1 MSTFNYLSN
10 DDVRNQ
16 VGQSYYTAT
25 GDISESDLGND
36 HNVAVDGLTIGIP
49 KITSGNLGCTI
60 FFRNSGAAGN
70 NKLVISPDDSNK
82 IIGSVTLSASV
93 VVAGGVLGKDWE
105 NTKATSI
112 QGDWCAIRAVSLT
125 EWYIIGCQGIWASE
139 A

>member
-10 DDVRNQ
+10 DDVQNQ

-112 QGDWCAIRAVSLT
+112 QGDWCALRAVSLT

>member
-10 DDVRNQ
+10 DDVQNQ

-125 EWYIIGCQGIWASE
+125 EWYIVGCQGIWASE

>member
-1 MSTFNYLSN
+1 MSTFNFLSN
-10 DDVRNQ
+10 DNVRNQ
-16 VGQSYYTAT
+16 VDQSYYTVT
-25 GDISESDLGND
+25 GDISESDLEND
-36 HNVAVDGLTIGIP
+36 HNVGTDGLTIGIP
-49 KITSGNLGCTI
+49 LITAGNLGCTI
-60 FFRNSGAAGN
+60 FFINSGAAGN
-70 NKLVISPDDSNK
+70 NKLVISPKDSNK

>member
-1 MSTFNYLSN
+1 MSTFNFLSN
-10 DDVRNQ
+10 DNVRNQ
-16 VGQSYYTAT
+16 VDQSYYTVT
-25 GDISESDLGND
+25 GDISESDLEND
-36 HNVAVDGLTIGIP
+36 HNVGTDGLTIGIP
-49 KITSGNLGCTI
+49 LITAGNLGCTI

-82 IIGSVTLSASV
+82 IVGSVTLAGSV

>member
-10 DDVRNQ
+10 DDVQNQ